1 MERDIW
7 ERADSSVY
15 GQIWSEGAWPT
26 YSNSR
31 LSPGSDVAAEMAAA
45 FAISSLL
52 FGKVVQSQISYSSLI
67 I

>member
-52 FGKVVQSQISYSSLI
+52 FGKVV
-67 I
+67 